1 MAKVDWNGDGKADF
15 SINPAQVFTAI
26 AMIFSIAGSYYTL
39 NSRLDAVELATKKLK
54 ENEQKYT
61 WPNQRKLE
69 EDVQEMHVEF
79 KAVMKDIEYSMEKI
93 DALKIELQYKKDKK

>member
-15 SINPAQVFTAI
+15 SINPAQVFTVI

-54 ENEQKYT
+54 ENQEKYT

-69 EDVQEMHVEF
+69 EDVQGMHVEF

-93 DALKIELQYKKDKK
+93 EALRIELNNKKDRR

>member
-15 SINPAQVFTAI
+15 SINPAQVFTVI

-69 EDVQEMHVEF
+69 EEVQNMHVEF

-93 DALKIELQYKKDKK
+93 DALKIELQQKKDKK

>member
-39 NSRLDAVELATKKLK
+39 NSRLDAVELSTKKLK
-54 ENEQKYT
+54 ENQEKYT

-69 EDVQEMHVEF
+69 AEVQEMRIEF

-93 DALKIELQYKKDKK
+93 DALKIQVANKKDKK

>member
-1 MAKVDWNGDGKADF
+1 MAKVDWNGNGKADF
-15 SINPAQVFTAI
+15 SINPAQLFTAI

-54 ENEQKYT
+54 ENQEKYT
-61 WPNQRKLE
+61 WPNLRKLE
-69 EDVQEMHVEF
+69 EDVQEMRVEF

-93 DALKIELQYKKDKK
+93 DALRIQLNNKRDKK

>member
-69 EDVQEMHVEF
+69 EDVQNMHVEF